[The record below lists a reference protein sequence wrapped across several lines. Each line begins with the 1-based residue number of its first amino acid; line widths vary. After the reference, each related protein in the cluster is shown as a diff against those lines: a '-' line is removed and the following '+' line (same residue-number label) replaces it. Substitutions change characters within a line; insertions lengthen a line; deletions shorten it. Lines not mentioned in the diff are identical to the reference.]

1 MCMYC
6 SNYVE
11 YWTIALAAW
20 SCGGCIMPT
29 NCELDPRQLEDQG
42 GRALKLF
49 KDRIE
54 KTIGLLR
61 FALVNEHF
69 EFDCLTS
76 QLIEAEAKVLV
87 CDDFNFEDALGILR
101 GNSVAGLKH
110 LIVVGSEGKS
120 QGCIPAR
127 RVIPSVNFMKAYCIC
142 SIWRSEIEFQ

>member
-1 MCMYC
+1 MYC

-42 GRALKLF
+42 ERALKLF
-49 KDRIE
+49 KDLQN
-54 KTIGLLR
+54 TTGVLR
-61 FALVNEHF
+61 FAVTEHF
-69 EFDCLTS
+69 EIGCMTY

-87 CDDFNFEDALGILR
+87 CDDFNFDDALGILR
-101 GNSVAGLKH
+101 GNSVVGLKH

-127 RVIPSVNFMKAYCIC
+127 RVRHVQSSSSAKSAYLIL
-142 SIWRSEIEFQ
+142 